1 MTEKLMHTCLH
12 PSLREGRAQSDYPAL
27 NTPIVAAVA
36 CGNPVTSKMDCKIPT
51 FQHMNTSIY

>member
-1 MTEKLMHTCLH
+1 MTEKIDAHMYASQ
-12 PSLREGRAQSDYPAL
+12 PQEGWAQSDYPAL

-51 FQHMNTSIY
+51 FQHMHTSIY